1 MNIVSRFL
9 SCDDIVL
16 DMNVR
21 DKKEALEEAA
31 LAVETRHHLNH
42 APIFRA
48 LWRRE
53 LSGST
58 GLGHG
63 IAVPHARIVG
73 ISEPIVLLVRTK
85 LPIRFGAP
93 DREPVSVLFVILVPE
108 RATEEHLEILA
119 TVARMFGDANFRNRL
134 SAATEPAAIR
144 QLFGRE

>member
-1 MNIVSRFL
+1 MNVVSRFL

-16 DMNVR
+16 DVNVR

-31 LAVETRHHLNH
+31 LAVETRHHLNR

-48 LWRRE
+48 LRRRE

-73 ISEPIVLLVRTK
+73 ISEPIVLLARTK

-93 DREPVSVLFVILVPE
+93 DRKPVSVLFVILVPE
-108 RATEEHLEILA
+108 LATEDHLEILA
-119 TVARMFGDANFRNRL
+119 TVARMFGDAGFRNRV
-134 SAATEPAAIR
+134 SAATESAAIHELFR
-144 QLFGRE
+144 QQ

>member
-119 TVARMFGDANFRNRL
+119 TVARLFGDANFRNRL